1 MGDWVIQIWEYV
13 WEDKD
18 YVSLIFKFRNFWSN
32 EVKVSKHKRVCYK
45 RIFYA
50 TKLRKIRDDE
60 KMYTPT
66 RIMKEIVSEE
76 RLKEKGCL

>member
-1 MGDWVIQIWEYV
+1 MEDWAIQIWEYD
-13 WEDKD
+13 WKD
-18 YVSLIFKFRNFWSN
+18 HIGLIFRFRSFWSN

-50 TKLRKIRDDE
+50 TPLKKYEDTNGMLIPNRL
-60 KMYTPT
+60 MT
-66 RIMKEIVSEE
+66 EIVSGE